1 MSSELATGAANS
13 RVSYSHNRL
22 FDGLGDMP
30 VGFAVGGDVG
40 HSSGGG
46 IGSNGNDVGAVVSGV
61 RGIGHVDDG
70 GVDKIS
76 RARKVHR

>member
-13 RVSYSHNRL
+13 RVSYGRHRL

-30 VGFAVGGDVG
+30 VGFAVGGGVE
-40 HSSGGG
+40 HSGGDA

-61 RGIGHVDDG
+61 RGIGQVDDG
-70 GVDKIS
+70 GVDNIS
-76 RARKVHR
+76 RARTVHR

>member
-1 MSSELATGAANS
+1 MA
-13 RVSYSHNRL
+13 RHRL

-30 VGFAVGGDVG
+30 VGFAVGGGVE
-40 HSSGGG
+40 HSSGDD

-61 RGIGHVDDG
+61 HGIGHVADA
-70 GVDKIS
+70 GVGNIS